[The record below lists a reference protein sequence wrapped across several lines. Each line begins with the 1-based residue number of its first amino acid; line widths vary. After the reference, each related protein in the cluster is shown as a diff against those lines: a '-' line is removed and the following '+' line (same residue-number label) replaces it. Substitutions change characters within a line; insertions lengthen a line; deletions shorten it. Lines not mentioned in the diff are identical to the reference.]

1 MIHID
6 GVSLPQ
12 RAWFRNS
19 QSFSCGTYTFFTMC
33 VGQESDTFG
42 EMTHMHRVPTVY
54 AKFREPISIFC
65 DALPSFYLINK
76 HTVEIHRH

>member
-19 QSFSCGTYTFFTMC
+19 QSFSCGTYTFFHNVCGT
-33 VGQESDTFG
+33 GIRHFRRNDPNIEES
-42 EMTHMHRVPTVY
+42 
-54 AKFREPISIFC
+54 ILS
-65 DALPSFYLINK
+65 
-76 HTVEIHRH
+76 